1 MKHNKS
7 ADGLRGIAS
16 LNVAICHFIAAFAP
30 TLLHKNY
37 PSTFPENPDPG
48 GVFKVLQSP
57 IVTLMFNGHFAVMTF
72 FVLSGFVLTIPYFRS
87 QHESI
92 KSRLWGRYL
101 RLNIPIIVSIAIS
114 LIIYKLGL
122 YHNTAAAIAVNSGNW
137 LGEFMPQGITLSAA
151 LKSALF
157 GVIVFGQSPLNPI
170 LWTLNVEFFGSIY
183 LLGLYA
189 CAPHNKP
196 VFATAIVA
204 MLLYLIYGQE
214 SIYFIIIL
222 AGALLNLCKP
232 SRAVAVFCVVVGLY
246 LGAFQHKSVFYD
258 FLPHIHWDRKD
269 LYNALGALFLT
280 AGVMGGVG
288 RSLLESRLLQFL
300 GKQSFSLYL
309 VHFIV
314 LCSCSSII
322 YLNLPQTNLGL
333 AINFAIYIL
342 ISFVAAALMTR
353 FVDKPAINISHWFS
367 NWLFPRNT
375 SVTLLAAPILP
386 PTFHEFQSKAA
397 DKEA

>member
-1 MKHNKS
+1 
-7 ADGLRGIAS
+7 
-16 LNVAICHFIAAFAP
+16 
-30 TLLHKNY
+30 
-37 PSTFPENPDPG
+37 
-48 GVFKVLQSP
+48 VLQSP
-57 IVTLMFNGHFAVMTF
+57 IVTLIFNGHFAVMTF
-72 FVLSGFVLTIPYFRS
+72 FVLSGFVLTLPHFRS

-101 RLNIPIIVSIAIS
+101 RLNIPIIISIAIS
-114 LIIYKLGL
+114 LVIYKLGL
-122 YHNTAAAIAVNSGNW
+122 YHNTAAAIEVNSGNW

-157 GVIVFGQSPLNPI
+157 DAIVFGQSPLNPP
-170 LWTLNVEFFGSIY
+170 LWTLKIEFFGSIY
-183 LLGLYA
+183 LLALYA

-196 VFATAIVA
+196 VFATGIVA
-204 MLLYLIYGQE
+204 ILLYLIYGQE

-222 AGALLNLCKP
+222 AGALLNLFRP
-232 SRAVAVFCVVVGLY
+232 SRTVAVFCVVVGLY
-246 LGAFQHKSVFYD
+246 LGAFQYKSVFYD
-258 FLPHIHWDRKD
+258 FLPHIHWDRKN

-280 AGVMGGVG
+280 AGVMGGAG

-314 LCSCSSII
+314 LCSCSSTI
-322 YLNLPQTNLGL
+322 YLNLQRTNLNL
-333 AINFAIYIL
+333 AINFTIYIL

-353 FVDKPAINISHWFS
+353 FIDKPAINISHWFS
-367 NWLFPRNT
+367 KWLFPRNT
-375 SVTLLAAPILP
+375 SATSLAKPIF
-386 PTFHEFQSKAA
+386 PTAFHESQSNAS